1 MDLPENI
8 GLAFTLPIV
17 AGLSTGIGSTIAY
30 FVRRPKLSYLSFSL
44 GFSAGVMIFISFV
57 ELLPEAVIHLGKAG
71 GLIAFFV
78 GIVFIGLIDLLIP
91 EEENPH
97 HYRQPSDVLE
107 LRGDR
112 RLLRTG
118 LLSALTL
125 GIHNFP
131 EGIVIFGTALAN
143 VKLSVFL
150 ALAIAIHNVPEGI
163 SVSMPIFYATGSRR
177 KAFAYSFLSGLAEP
191 LGAVICYLF
200 LMPLLSGK
208 PLSWLLA
215 YVSGIM
221 VYISVDELLPMAHR
235 YGHSHTVI
243 LGIVFGMLLMALS
256 SMAF

>member
-1 MDLPENI
+1 MDASGNV
-8 GLAFTLPIV
+8 GLALLLPV
-17 AGLSTGIGSTIAY
+17 MAGLSTGIGSTIAY
-30 FVRRPKLSYLSFSL
+30 LVKKPKLSYLSFSL

-57 ELLPEAVIHLGKAG
+57 ELLPEAVIHLGKTRG
-71 GLIAFFV
+71 IMAFFI
-78 GIVFIGLIDLLIP
+78 GIVSIGLIDLLIP
-91 EEENPH
+91 EEQNPH
-97 HYRQPSDVLE
+97 HYVQPSDVLK

-118 LLSALTL
+118 LLTALTL
-125 GIHNFP
+125 GIHNLP
-131 EGIVIFGTALAN
+131 EGIVIFSTALSN

-163 SVSMPIFYATGSRR
+163 SISVPIFYATGSRR

-191 LGAVICYLF
+191 LGAIVCYLF
-200 LMPLLSGK
+200 LMPLLLGE
-208 PLSWLLA
+208 PVSWLLA

-243 LGIVFGMLLMALS
+243 VGIILGMLLMAVS
-256 SMAF
+256 SIVL